1 MLAAH
6 GLKRPHPLSHHHLR
20 KDTEAQEDFPFPTP
34 PASQPS
40 ITFRPNTHASHP
52 PQHTNTHSHCQPVS
66 QALTSPGEFLPLT
79 CPPPRLA
86 AHELGSSSF
95 QGPFHTL
102 FPASLLSSPTP
113 TPFGAHLRWD

>member
-6 GLKRPHPLSHHHLR
+6 GLKRPRPLTHHHLR

-52 PQHTNTHSHCQPVS
+52 LNTQ
-66 QALTSPGEFLPLT
+66 T
-79 CPPPRLA
+79 R
-86 AHELGSSSF
+86 
-95 QGPFHTL
+95 
-102 FPASLLSSPTP
+102 TP
-113 TPFGAHLRWD
+113 TANLSPKP

>member
-20 KDTEAQEDFPFPTP
+20 KDTEVQEDFPFPTP

-52 PQHTNTHSHCQPVS
+52 PPTHKHALPLPTRLPSPDKSRGILTSYLSSS
-66 QALTSPGEFLPLT
+66 QACSP
-79 CPPPRLA
+79 
-86 AHELGSSSF
+86 
-95 QGPFHTL
+95 
-102 FPASLLSSPTP
+102 
-113 TPFGAHLRWD
+113 